1 MEAVFEDWRTAPV
14 GPELRAALGFVEAL
28 SLRPDRI
35 EAEADIRPLREQGL
49 SDEDIENVAAIC
61 AAFHVIVRIA
71 DALDFE
77 VPTEE
82 EFARLAPKMAARG
95 YG

>member
-1 MEAVFEDWRTAPV
+1 MEAVFDDWRTAPV
-14 GPELRAALGFVEAL
+14 SPELRAALGFVEAL
-28 SLRPDRI
+28 SLHPD
-35 EAEADIRPLREQGL
+35 EVDVAPLRREGL
-49 SDEDIENVAAIC
+49 TDEDIETVAAIC
-61 AAFHVIVRIA
+61 AAFHIIVRIA

-82 EFARLAPKMAARG
+82 EFARHAPKMAARG